1 LRLTNHKLANE
12 AGIPHVG
19 LAVPPIWTQGVN
31 GDSARVGVAPNDG
44 HQVLLVFNTT
54 CAFCQA
60 SIRAWNSV
68 AQTAGRRAPRTQV
81 LGVSLDPQ
89 RATQQY
95 IAAQGIEFPVVLMSG
110 IWREVYRFTIVPSI
124 VVIDSTGHV
133 TFVRIGVL
141 NQAEGIDSVV
151 RVVTAS
157 RRRP

>member
-1 LRLTNHKLANE
+1 
-12 AGIPHVG
+12 
-19 LAVPPIWTQGVN
+19 
-31 GDSARVGVAPNDG
+31 
-44 HQVLLVFNTT
+44 
-54 CAFCQA
+54 
-60 SIRAWNSV
+60 
-68 AQTAGRRAPRTQV
+68 V